1 LPRLLIVIASTR
13 PGRRGS
19 AVADWFAAHA
29 RAHGGFEIEIADL
42 AELALPLLNEPND
55 NARDDYIHEHT
66 RRWSAIVAAADAFV
80 FVMPEY
86 NRTFTAPLKNAL
98 DFLYYEW
105 NYKPVGLVSYGG
117 MSGGLRAAYAIKP
130 ALTALR
136 LVPIDD
142 AVTFSDVR
150 RRIVD
155 GQLQP
160 DERQAGNA
168 AGMLDE
174 LAKLATAL
182 APLRPD
188 VMTSASGGS

>member
-19 AVADWFAAHA
+19 AVADWFAARA
-29 RAHGGFEIEIADL
+29 REHGGFEIEIADL
-42 AELALPLLNEPND
+42 AELALPLLDEPND

-98 DFLYYEW
+98 DYLYYEW

-136 LVPIDD
+136 LVPVDD
-142 AVTFSDVR
+142 AATFSDVR

-155 GQLQP
+155 GQLQL

-174 LAKLATAL
+174 LAKLATVL
-182 APLRPD
+182 APLRPTI
-188 VMTSASGGS
+188 MTSASAGS